1 MMQMLFAKQ
10 NMFYI
15 EFILFRVEDCMSFR
29 LSNNLNF
36 SARTTDN
43 FALPSYLPTIP
54 TTAGENIHF

>member
-43 FALPSYLPTIP
+43 FALPSYLPT
-54 TTAGENIHF
+54 TAGENIHF